1 MKIDSRLTFEEA
13 VDSEAYDTV
22 TFYYTSDKNLLRE
35 LLGDKYPE
43 ADGTT
48 LSIECPHSHV
58 EAGYASVQ
66 VSPFKDNE
74 GQVEDYD
81 WNDIDIPLEEIDA
94 LIDEALKREIER

>member
-1 MKIDSRLTFEEA
+1 MKIDRRVTFEEA

-22 TFYYTSDKNLLRE
+22 TFYYTSDKTLLSE

-43 ADGTT
+43 ADGMT
-48 LSIECPHSHV
+48 LSIECPHSNVNEEYAHV
-58 EAGYASVQ
+58 L

-81 WNDIDIPLEEIDA
+81 WNDIDIPLEEIA
-94 LIDEALKREIER
+94 SLIDEALLSEIER